1 MGKKDGPV
9 LQTPSWLTNTSFK
22 DFQENTSLKNDKVR
36 VLTSKED
43 FSVEISSDSDLED
56 PLKSAQ
62 SILISTDDEQ
72 GVDVAVEKGTK
83 KKKKNKKNKQKVK
96 SHRDS
101 RSRSRSRSR
110 DNRRS

>member
-62 SILISTDDEQ
+62 GILISTDDEQ
-72 GVDVAVEKGTK
+72 GEDEAVEKETIK
-83 KKKKNKKNKQKVK
+83 KKKKNKKNKQKGK

-101 RSRSRSRSR
+101 RS
-110 DNRRS
+110 